1 MNECVFRLDFSYVI
15 LYVNARITFL
25 YVCMNGHNLFECLCV
40 RLSVVLKTHTPEPL
54 QVGIIH
60 AGWLA
65 RHFILDFDGYGLQHR
80 VRCVE
85 NLYTRAQFRL
95 TRSLSVDLEWE

>member
-1 MNECVFRLDFSYVI
+1 MF
-15 LYVNARITFL
+15 A
-25 YVCMNGHNLFECLCV
+25 CMNGLTLFECLCV
-40 RLSVVLKTHTPEPL
+40 RSCVVLNVLNTHTPEPL

-65 RHFILDFDGYGLQHR
+65 RHFILDFDGYGLTQR